1 MEDGPNFFGLL
12 RISELYYKSM
22 QNSVWL
28 DCPKCPWIVMSL
40 QYLWKQYSYWKKR
53 QSPSL
58 TRQFMGRTS
67 SALLNMCVK
76 SCYLQP
82 FFIILYLKSFY
93 PMIDTFF
100 ICNSKF
106 QSTTDVIERVT
117 WKSILYQFIKKSKPC
132 LFGLRKWLDPV
143 VVIFFKNAKKKSKCW
158 LIQSL

>member
-1 MEDGPNFFGLL
+1 MCILLTYRLILMRSLYSFFISAITWHNIQQLS
-12 RISELYYKSM
+12 RIYPVCSTYELTKQFMPIWVKNCAINLKKNNLYYKSM

-58 TRQFMGRTS
+58 TRQFMGETF

-82 FFIILYLKSFY
+82 FFIIPYFKGFY
-93 PMIDTFF
+93 
-100 ICNSKF
+100 
-106 QSTTDVIERVT
+106 VIQNF
-117 WKSILYQFIKKSKPC
+117 SLSP
-132 LFGLRKWLDPV
+132 
-143 VVIFFKNAKKKSKCW
+143 FKN
-158 LIQSL
+158 